1 MLHGAHRGAMR
12 DDLPTAARRL
22 AARQHGVV
30 AVRQLRA
37 LGLNRHQRR
46 NLTGPHGRWEAMTD
60 EVLRLHGTSP
70 SPEQRTMAAVL
81 DAGPGARL
89 SFLPGGQWW
98 GLHGS
103 SQEVLVARTGSSR
116 RDSSLATVH
125 RVRFLPDRWTTVHRG
140 VPIARPELIAL
151 HLFAT
156 DHVERAERRVD
167 RLWSMRLLSGGSLA
181 RFLADIPLRG
191 SRGSAAL
198 RRYFDQRG
206 PSYRPPDSGLESR
219 FDQIARGAGLVFRRQ
234 VDTGDDQHWTGR
246 VDFLHTTLPL
256 VVELQSEAY
265 HSSLVDRRADQRRI
279 ASLEAAGF
287 VVVEITDTM
296 VWTSPDEV
304 LARLRHGVELCRRL
318 RQQ

>member
-1 MLHGAHRGAMR
+1 MR

-22 AARQHGVV
+22 AAHQHGVV

-46 NLTGPHGRWEAMTD
+46 NLTGPHGRWEWMSD
-60 EVLRLHGTSP
+60 EVLRLHGTP
-70 SPEQRTMAAVL
+70 ASPEQRTTAAVL

-89 SFLPGGQWW
+89 SYLPGAQWW

-103 SQEVLVARTGSSR
+103 IREVVVATTSSSR
-116 RDSSLATVH
+116 RETSLAIIR

-140 VPIARPELIAL
+140 VPVARPELVAL

-181 RFLADIPLRG
+181 RFLADVPLRG

-198 RRYFDQRG
+198 RRYVDERG
-206 PSYRPPDSGLESR
+206 ACYRPPDSGLESR
-219 FDQIARGAGLVFRRQ
+219 FDQIARRAGLVFRRQ
-234 VDTGDDQHWTGR
+234 VDTGDYEHWTGR
-246 VDFLHTTLPL
+246 VDFRHATLPL

-265 HSSLVDRRADQRRI
+265 HSSLVDRRADARRI
-279 ASLEAAGF
+279 ASLRTAGF

-296 VWTSPDEV
+296 VWASPDEV
-304 LARLRHGVELCRRL
+304 VARLRDGIELCRRL
-318 RQQ
+318 RQR